1 MSKAGLYLLC
11 STDRLETAFFC
22 GTARECVEV
31 LGLRNCGTFYSLIS
45 KKRKF
50 FRGFITVEKVKLKK
64 EDL

>member
-22 GTARECVEV
+22 GTAQECVEV
-31 LGLRNCGTFYSLIS
+31 LGLKSRGHFYSEIS